1 MESFLKMNEIDILNL
16 HLIGLQIV
24 ALIIQIV
31 TGNSWFLILN
41 LSIMTVIL
49 ILNSINKRRRIKN
62 NG

>member
-1 MESFLKMNEIDILNL
+1 MNEIDILNL